1 MNDKWTTVS
10 KVVVKVSLGLCA
22 LGVVFMFINGLVTG
36 NGGVWITALIS
47 IIPVLISHIAWAMYI
62 EMSENII
69 HIASRNTRETDRTL
83 SDISQTLGKILANMS
98 NGGAVRPDTPWKC
111 SCGKVN
117 APDANFCQ
125 NCGVP
130 EQTIFPI
137 SVYPVSGKKTGLL
150 LQSLKKINPRPCSG
164 RGFVIL

>member
-69 HIASRNTRETDRTL
+69 HIASRNTRETDQIGR
-83 SDISQTLGKILANMS
+83 A
-98 NGGAVRPDTPWKC
+98 
-111 SCGKVN
+111 SCRERV
-117 APDANFCQ
+117 
-125 NCGVP
+125 
-130 EQTIFPI
+130 
-137 SVYPVSGKKTGLL
+137 
-150 LQSLKKINPRPCSG
+150 
-164 RGFVIL
+164 

>member
-10 KVVVKVSLGLCA
+10 KVVVKVSLGLFA

-36 NGGVWITALIS
+36 NGVVWITALIS
-47 IIPVLISHIAWAMYI
+47 LIPVLISHIAWAMYI

-125 NCGVP
+125 NCGAP
-130 EQTIFPI
+130 RANDIPDI
-137 SVYPVSGKKTGLL
+137 SIPG
-150 LQSLKKINPRPCSG
+150 IR
-164 RGFVIL
+164 

>member
-83 SDISQTLGKILANMS
+83 SDISQTLGKIPCEYVKR
-98 NGGAVRPDTPWKC
+98 G
-111 SCGKVN
+111 SC
-117 APDANFCQ
+117 
-125 NCGVP
+125 
-130 EQTIFPI
+130 QTGY
-137 SVYPVSGKKTGLL
+137 SLEMLL
-150 LQSLKKINPRPCSG
+150 RKGQRS
-164 RGFVIL
+164 

>member
-69 HIASRNTRETDRTL
+69 HIASKHPRNRPYSFRHIADVRQDTCEYVKRG
-83 SDISQTLGKILANMS
+83 SCQTGYSLEM
-98 NGGAVRPDTPWKC
+98 
-111 SCGKVN
+111 
-117 APDANFCQ
+117 
-125 NCGVP
+125 
-130 EQTIFPI
+130 
-137 SVYPVSGKKTGLL
+137 LL
-150 LQSLKKINPRPCSG
+150 RKGQRS
-164 RGFVIL
+164 

>member
-62 EMSENII
+62 EMSENSFKK
-69 HIASRNTRETDRTL
+69 HPRNRPYPFRYIADVRQDTCEYVKRGSCQTRYSLEMLLRKGKSSRRKFL
-83 SDISQTLGKILANMS
+83 SEL
-98 NGGAVRPDTPWKC
+98 R
-111 SCGKVN
+111 SC
-117 APDANFCQ
+117 
-125 NCGVP
+125 
-130 EQTIFPI
+130 
-137 SVYPVSGKKTGLL
+137 KK
-150 LQSLKKINPRPCSG
+150 R
-164 RGFVIL
+164 